1 MIEDTS
7 SEFDMFEDVRRKL
20 TELLL
25 RAGREVREAERIALY
40 IV

>member
-25 RAGREVREAERIALY
+25 RAGREVRPYTQPVAHTC
-40 IV
+40 